1 MSARTKRGSNGNS
14 MVNRQAAEI
23 MDGKAVAA
31 LVREE
36 LKERVARH
44 VEAGKRNPGLAVV
57 LVGENPASELY
68 VKNKIQACKKVGME
82 SFLKRFPADANES
95 DIIGC
100 IEELNKDNAVDGILV
115 QLPLPSH
122 LNSDNVLD
130 SISPKKDADGLHPF
144 NAGQLMAGNKDAL
157 RPCTP
162 SGVMVL
168 LDHYKVPLEGKNA
181 VVLGRSNLVGKP
193 VALMLMER
201 HATVTMCHSR
211 TKNLD
216 QIVRNADVVVVAIGK
231 AGLVKGDWIKPGAVV
246 VDVGIHHLKS
256 DDGQSVVVGDVEFEP
271 ASEHASLITPVP
283 GGVGPMTV
291 AMLLSNA
298 VKAYEASTGKA

>member
-1 MSARTKRGSNGNS
+1 
-14 MVNRQAAEI
+14 MVNKQAAEI

-36 LKERVARH
+36 LKERVAKH
-44 VEAGKRNPGLAVV
+44 LAKGKRSPGLAVV
-57 LVGENPASELY
+57 LVGDNAASELY

-82 SFLKRFPADANES
+82 SFLKRFPVDASE
-95 DIIGC
+95 DEILKC
-100 IEELNKDNAVDGILV
+100 IDELNHDNAVDGILV

-122 LNSDNVLD
+122 LNSEKVLD

-144 NAGQLMAGNKDAL
+144 NAGQLMAGNKEAL

-168 LDHYKVPLEGKNA
+168 LDHYKVQLEGKTA

-193 VALMLMER
+193 IALMLMER
-201 HATVTMCHSR
+201 NATVTMCHSR

-216 QIVRNADVVVVAIGK
+216 KIVRSADVLVVAIGK
-231 AGLVKGDWIKPGAVV
+231 AGLVKGDWVKPGAVV

-271 ASEHASLITPVP
+271 ASEQACLITPVP

-298 VKAYEASTGKA
+298 VKAYESSTGKV